1 MENTAKEE
9 LRFNILKMANG
20 AAEERINQEV
30 GKIVENIIDL
40 NTEAKKKR
48 SLIVQIDFVPSDDR
62 RTVATSSQAKSKLQ
76 PLTPVQTMLYIGVD
90 GNGELKAVEAVP
102 QTPGQ
107 LGFDGGVQTDPK
119 VINLGAKQA

>member
-1 MENTAKEE
+1 
-9 LRFNILKMANG
+9 MANG

-30 GKIVENIIDL
+30 GKIVENILDL
-40 NTEAKKKR
+40 NTKAKEKR
-48 SLIVQIDFVPSDDR
+48 SLILQIDFVPSDDR

-90 GNGELKAVEAVP
+90 NNGELKAVEAVP

-107 LGFDGGVQTDPK
+107 MGLTTAFRRIPK
-119 VINLGAKQA
+119 